1 MILLRTR
8 EDQAPLGA
16 RAADAAVTNAA
27 VGCLILSQ
35 RIPGV
40 GFVIASTFL
49 DNDSRLLSP
58 TNACSPT
65 SSVKNLQL
73 NRDGVATRVG
83 KAVRVRLRR
92 VRGTSGEH
100 RGDGHLMGCP
110 ITVYLPH
117 HTACPSS
124 PGPSLPTP
132 LTVLT
137 LSRAGPIPSNRPVP
151 TLGGKRPWGFT
162 LDHSATFGASR
173 SGTRSMVVGMATKKV
188 TITIDENQLER
199 IRALVKAGTT
209 SSVSGFVQHAV
220 AVALDDIAGWGAML
234 ADALTDTGG
243 ELSREERRW
252 ADEVLGVKGR
262 AKSPA
267 A

>member
-1 MILLRTR
+1 M
-8 EDQAPLGA
+8 
-16 RAADAAVTNAA
+16 
-27 VGCLILSQ
+27 
-35 RIPGV
+35 
-40 GFVIASTFL
+40 
-49 DNDSRLLSP
+49 RL
-58 TNACSPT
+58 
-65 SSVKNLQL
+65 
-73 NRDGVATRVG
+73 
-83 KAVRVRLRR
+83 
-92 VRGTSGEH
+92 
-100 RGDGHLMGCP
+100 
-110 ITVYLPH
+110 
-117 HTACPSS
+117 SS

-137 LSRAGPIPSNRPVP
+137 LSRAGPTPLIVRYQPSEANVP
-151 TLGGKRPWGFT
+151 GAA
-162 LDHSATFGASR
+162 LDHSATLGASR
-173 SGTRSMVVGMATKKV
+173 SGTRGMVVGMATKKV